1 MSGPGDGERFPR
13 GALLAA
19 GGLVL
24 FALVAVTGAR
34 LAGFSGVAA
43 VPEPAQ
49 PARWAA
55 TARRLSFEDRPDGTL
70 RVSDAASGRVVAD
83 LEPGSGGFVRGMMRA
98 MARHRR
104 LQGAGVET
112 PFLLSYSDNGRLV
125 LEDPATDQRIAIDAF
140 GASNLAAFAALL
152 ESPAEAAQ
160 AGAASGRSSSATGES
175 T

>member
-1 MSGPGDGERFPR
+1 MSGAGDSEQFPR

-24 FALVAVTGAR
+24 FALVAVSAAR

-43 VPEPAQ
+43 VPEPAR
-49 PARWAA
+49 PAQWAA
-55 TARRLSFEDRPDGTL
+55 GARRLTFEDRPDGTL
-70 RVSDAASGRVVAD
+70 RVSDALSGRVVAD

-104 LQGAGVET
+104 LQGVGAEA
-112 PFLLSYSDNGRLV
+112 PFLLSYSDHGRLV
-125 LEDPATDQRIAIDAF
+125 LDDPATGQRIAIDAF
-140 GASNLAAFAALL
+140 GPSNLADFAALL
-152 ESPAEAAQ
+152 ETPADNAR
-160 AGAASGRSSSATGES
+160 ASRPASATGES